1 MHTAQPDTIT
11 VPAPA
16 TATAVAPAPAPAPT
30 AAANPK
36 KHSRKSFFEWMT
48 AEDEPIAV
56 KILLSPFR
64 WFAAAV
70 IAVGVFIGAAV
81 AFAVIV
87 PAAMVKMALM
97 L

>member
-16 TATAVAPAPAPAPT
+16 ATVAPAPAAASPT
-30 AAANPK
+30 

-70 IAVGVFIGAAV
+70 IAVGVFVAAAV

-87 PAAMVKMALM
+87 PAAMVKIALM